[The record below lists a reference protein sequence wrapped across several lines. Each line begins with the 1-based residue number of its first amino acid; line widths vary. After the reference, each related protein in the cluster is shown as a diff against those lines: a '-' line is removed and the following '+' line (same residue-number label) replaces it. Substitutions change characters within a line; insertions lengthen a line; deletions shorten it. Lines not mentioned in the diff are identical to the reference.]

1 MPDVRAWRPTQS
13 ERRSSCCAAQIQSR
27 CRPRSRATT
36 PTPSLP
42 AVAQDQFDSL
52 DLSDNEIRKLECMAV
67 LPRVKL
73 LMFNNNQLNR
83 CVAAPPPPLPP
94 CALLGTLASCNLANH
109 WA

>member
-1 MPDVRAWRPTQS
+1 M
-13 ERRSSCCAAQIQSR
+13 
-27 CRPRSRATT
+27 
-36 PTPSLP
+36 
-42 AVAQDQFDSL
+42 AQDQFDSL
-52 DLSDNEIRKLECMAV
+52 DLSDNEIRKLESMAV

-83 CVAAPPPPLPP
+83 CVARRAAPPP